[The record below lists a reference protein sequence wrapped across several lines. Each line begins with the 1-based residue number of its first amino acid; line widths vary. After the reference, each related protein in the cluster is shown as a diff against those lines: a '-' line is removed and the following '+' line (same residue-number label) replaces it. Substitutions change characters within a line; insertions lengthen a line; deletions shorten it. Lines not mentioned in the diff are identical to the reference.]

1 MTIIS
6 GDIARESKGVIEIFT
21 TDNTVLISRISAL
34 FNAENID
41 FMVLGNHASL
51 LGGGIA
57 GIGQRMMVG
66 AENTQ
71 KALRLIRQTGL
82 QDDIDIVKGL
92 ENSG

>member
-34 FNAENID
+34 FNAEN
-41 FMVLGNHASL
+41 
-51 LGGGIA
+51 
-57 GIGQRMMVG
+57 
-66 AENTQ
+66 TQ

>member
-1 MTIIS
+1 M
-6 GDIARESKGVIEIFT
+6 IEIFT

-34 FNAENID
+34 FNAEDIP

-66 AENTQ
+66 QENAR
-71 KALRLIRQTGL
+71 KAVLLIRQTGL
-82 QDDIDIVKGL
+82 LKDVDMAKGL